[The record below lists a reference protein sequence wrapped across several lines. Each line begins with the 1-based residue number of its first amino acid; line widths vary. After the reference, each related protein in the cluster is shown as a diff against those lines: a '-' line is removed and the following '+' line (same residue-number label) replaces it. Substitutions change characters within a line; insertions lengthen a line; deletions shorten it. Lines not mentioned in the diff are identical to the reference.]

1 MIASPQTSF
10 GVRSFPHVG
19 EKRMLD
25 ERTPPKDVYGEA
37 NGMTH
42 SNENFENH
50 YATREVVLFHTV
62 YH

>member
-1 MIASPQTSF
+1 MIAFPQASF

-19 EKRMLD
+19 EERMRD
-25 ERTPPKDVYGEA
+25 ERTPKDVCGEA

-50 YATREVVLFHTV
+50 YATRVVVLFHTV